1 MEERKAAFLKAA
13 KGVCVATGATLLCM
27 VLLAL
32 VVVFLRISDNALFL
46 MNQLA
51 KVASIFAGAYFA
63 VGPGGQRG
71 FVTGAAV
78 GFVYMVLGYSVY
90 WAFHGSVSA
99 PLVMIPRRF
108 LFGYFAPYSA
118 TANPPILCPNRNT
131 GNAEFS
137 LTAISTT
144 TFTSSKS

>member
-63 VGPGGQRG
+63 VGPGGLVDG
-71 FVTGAAV
+71 KEVE
-78 GFVYMVLGYSVY
+78 MVDAKGDRVVVSKYAGTEY
-90 WAFHGSVSA
+90 KCGSDT
-99 PLVMIPRRF
+99 F
-108 LFGYFAPYSA
+108 LIVRQSD
-118 TANPPILCPNRNT
+118 IL
-131 GNAEFS
+131 AKV
-137 LTAISTT
+137 L
-144 TFTSSKS
+144 

>member
-32 VVVFLRISDNALFL
+32 AVVFLRISDNALFL

-78 GFVYMVLGYSVY
+78 GFVYMVLGYGVY

-99 PLVMIPRRF
+99 PLVMLGEMLLGAVLGALSGAVVANLRPKSGAKRHKAR
-108 LFGYFAPYSA
+108 YNPQSA
-118 TANPPILCPNRNT
+118 
-131 GNAEFS
+131 S
-137 LTAISTT
+137 LTAPL
-144 TFTSSKS
+144 

>member
-32 VVVFLRISDNALFL
+32 AVVFLRISDNALFL

-63 VGPGGQRG
+63 VGPGGQRQTEKEP
-71 FVTGAAV
+71 VIP
-78 GFVYMVLGYSVY
+78 
-90 WAFHGSVSA
+90 A
-99 PLVMIPRRF
+99 PLVSMVAREG
-108 LFGYFAPYSA
+108 LE
-118 TANPPILCPNRNT
+118 PPAQ
-131 GNAEFS
+131 GFS
-137 LTAISTT
+137 VPCSTD
-144 TFTSSKS
+144 

>member
-13 KGVCVATGATLLCM
+13 KGVCVATGTTLLCM

-32 VVVFLRISDNALFL
+32 AVVFLRVSDNALFL
-46 MNQLA
+46 LNQLS
-51 KVASIFAGAYFA
+51 KVASIFMGAYFA

-78 GFVYMVLGYSVY
+78 GFVYMVLGYGIY

-99 PLVMIPRRF
+99 PLVMLGEMLLGAVLGALSGAVVANLRPRKRRK
-108 LFGYFAPYSA
+108 
-118 TANPPILCPNRNT
+118 TA
-131 GNAEFS
+131 
-137 LTAISTT
+137 
-144 TFTSSKS
+144 

>member
-78 GFVYMVLGYSVY
+78 GFVYMVLG
-90 WAFHGSVSA
+90 
-99 PLVMIPRRF
+99 L
-108 LFGYFAPYSA
+108 
-118 TANPPILCPNRNT
+118 
-131 GNAEFS
+131 S
-137 LTAISTT
+137 LIHI
-144 TFTSSKS
+144 

>member
-13 KGVCVATGATLLCM
+13 KGVCVATGATLLCL

-32 VVVFLRISDNALFL
+32 AVVFLRISDNALFL

-78 GFVYMVLGYSVY
+78 GFVYMVLGYGVY

-99 PLVMIPRRF
+99 PLVMLGEMLLGAVLGALRR
-108 LFGYFAPYSA
+108 GCGQSAPQKRRSGIRRGITPQSA
-118 TANPPILCPNRNT
+118 
-131 GNAEFS
+131 S
-137 LTAISTT
+137 LIDR
-144 TFTSSKS
+144 

>member
-13 KGVCVATGATLLCM
+13 KGVCVATGTTLLCM

-32 VVVFLRISDNALFL
+32 AVVFLCVSDNALFL
-46 MNQLA
+46 LNQLS
-51 KVASIFAGAYFA
+51 KVASIFMGAYFA

-78 GFVYMVLGYSVY
+78 GFVYMVLGYGIY

-99 PLVMIPRRF
+99 PLVMLGEMLLGAVLGALSGAVVANLRPRKRRK
-108 LFGYFAPYSA
+108 
-118 TANPPILCPNRNT
+118 TA
-131 GNAEFS
+131 
-137 LTAISTT
+137 
-144 TFTSSKS
+144 

>member
-32 VVVFLRISDNALFL
+32 AVVFLRISDNALFL

-99 PLVMIPRRF
+99 PLVAGTGAVLRRRKRIKQLVKKVF
-108 LFGYFAPYSA
+108 LTSWW
-118 TANPPILCPNRNT
+118 T
-131 GNAEFS
+131 GE
-137 LTAISTT
+137 
-144 TFTSSKS
+144 

>member
-99 PLVMIPRRF
+99 PLVMLCEMLLGAVLGALSGAVVANLRPKKRRK
-108 LFGYFAPYSA
+108 AA
-118 TANPPILCPNRNT
+118 
-131 GNAEFS
+131 
-137 LTAISTT
+137 
-144 TFTSSKS
+144 